1 MKYMGNIF
9 TKKTNNDNCYV
20 TEISN
25 INEDELD
32 LSNID
37 RLQIKVLKEI
47 IKDVK
52 EVKDKKSDKIFYKL
66 PAINLCSYSLI

>member
-1 MKYMGNIF
+1 MGNIF
-9 TKKTNNDNCYV
+9 TKKTNNDNCYI
-20 TEISN
+20 TEIIN

-37 RLQIKVLKEI
+37 KLQIKVLKEI

-52 EVKDKKSDKIFYKL
+52 EVKDKNSDKIFYRL
-66 PAINLCSYSLI
+66 PPVTLCNYSLI